1 MLSPSVISPEYVL
14 RVQRCG
20 DGFTATLRE
29 APTGSGPVA
38 TGVAPT
44 PAQAMVAAIANA
56 RISDTPMP
64 DARMPSEFDPP
75 TL

>member
-20 DGFTATLRE
+20 DGFTATLRDGV
-29 APTGSGPVA
+29 AGPVA

-44 PAQAMVAAIANA
+44 PAEAMVAAITNA
-56 RISDTPMP
+56 RIPDTPMP
-64 DARMPSEFDPP
+64 DARVPSEFDPP